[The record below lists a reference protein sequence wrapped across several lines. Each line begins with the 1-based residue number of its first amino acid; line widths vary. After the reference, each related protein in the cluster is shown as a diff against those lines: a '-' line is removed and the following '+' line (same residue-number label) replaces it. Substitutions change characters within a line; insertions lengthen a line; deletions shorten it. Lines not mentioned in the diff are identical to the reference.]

1 MLPKLDNLIKINGFI
16 IVYKNLHWER
26 HCRGCRAIVVCKH
39 TVSLVVI
46 GVKYDEG

>member
-1 MLPKLDNLIKINGFI
+1 MGVSISVG
-16 IVYKNLHWER
+16 
-26 HCRGCRAIVVCKH
+26 GGGGGGGGVCKH